1 MPGQCRHNGM
11 FGMFFVLGWW
21 GVFVS
26 IGFLGQCRYGGYFVL
41 GWRDVVQEP
50 SYERNSRLHVSNH
63 CNQRMYYVNSVR

>member
-21 GVFVS
+21 GVFVT

-50 SYERNSRLHVSNH
+50 SYE
-63 CNQRMYYVNSVR
+63 